1 MSESRKTLLRKL
13 KLSDEGSFR
22 ELFDK
27 YHSRLCRYAYYV
39 LGNKHWAEDVVQSF
53 FARIWEQRESLKIED
68 DLDNY
73 LFVSIRNASY
83 NYLKSSRHQKMRE
96 SEYTMNQQEE
106 NSSIISD
113 SSIDRE
119 GFLKKLQE
127 ALNQLP
133 EQCREIYC
141 LKNMEGLTYK
151 EIAEYLHI
159 SEKTVDTQIY
169 RALKKLRELMVRY
182 RNAFYSS

>member
-1 MSESRKTLLRKL
+1 MSKSRKILLREL
-13 KLSDEGSFR
+13 KLTDEGSFR

-27 YHSRLCRYAYYV
+27 YHSRLCRYSFYV
-39 LGNKHWAEDVVQSF
+39 LGDKHRAEDVVQSF
-53 FARIWEQRESLKIED
+53 FVRLWEQRESLKIED
-68 DLDNY
+68 DLENY

-106 NSSIISD
+106 NN
-113 SSIDRE
+113 SIDRKR
-119 GFLKKLQE
+119 FLKKLQE
-127 ALNQLP
+127 ALCQLP

-159 SEKTVDTQIY
+159 SEKTVDVQIY
-169 RALKKLRELMVRY
+169 RALKRLRELMVKY
-182 RNAFYSS
+182 RNAFYS

>member
-1 MSESRKTLLRKL
+1 MSKSQKILFRKL

-53 FARIWEQRESLKIED
+53 FVRLWEQRESLKIED
-68 DLDNY
+68 DPENY
-73 LFVSIRNASY
+73 LFVSIRNVSY
-83 NYLKSSRHQKMRE
+83 NYLKSSQHQKMRE
-96 SEYTMNQQEE
+96 SEYTLNQQEE
-106 NSSIISD
+106 N

-127 ALNQLP
+127 ALGQLP
-133 EQCREIYC
+133 GQCREIYC

-159 SEKTVDTQIY
+159 SEKTVDVQIY
-169 RALKKLRELMVRY
+169 RALKKLRELMVEY
-182 RNAFYSS
+182 RNAFYA